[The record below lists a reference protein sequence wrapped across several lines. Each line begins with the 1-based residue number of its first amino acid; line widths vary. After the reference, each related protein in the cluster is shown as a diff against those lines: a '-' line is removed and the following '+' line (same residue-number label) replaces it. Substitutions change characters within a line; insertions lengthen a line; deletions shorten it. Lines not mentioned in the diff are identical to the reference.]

1 MFTASSRRRFCKTAL
16 VTCLVPACVRAEALM
31 LDAPNVVVISDSLV
45 TSGQPTAA
53 ALAGLKAQ
61 GIEAVI
67 SLGPRGGPDLVP
79 QEPAIVRGQ
88 GISFIALP
96 FPPDGPSEA
105 QYAAVADALR
115 GVRGRRTLLHCQ
127 VNWQASTFVFLYRVL
142 EGKEDPELAYQAV
155 AKVWSPSPPWKQ
167 FLVTQLRKHGI
178 AFEPY

>member
-1 MFTASSRRRFCKTAL
+1 MFAGSSRRRFCKAAL
-16 VTCLVPACVRAEALM
+16 VACLVPTSVRAQALV
-31 LDAPNVVVISDSLV
+31 LDAPNVVVISDRLV
-45 TSGQPTAA
+45 TAGQPTAA

-61 GIEAVI
+61 GMEAVI

-79 QEPAIVRGQ
+79 QEPAIISGQ
-88 GISFIALP
+88 GLEFIPLP
-96 FPPDGPSEA
+96 FPSDGPSEA

-115 GVRGRRTLLHCQ
+115 RVQGRRTLLHCQ

-142 EGKEDPELAYQAV
+142 EGKEDPEVAYQAV

-167 FLVTQLRKHGI
+167 FLVTQLRQHGI

>member
-1 MFTASSRRRFCKTAL
+1 MRRRRLLLAAVL
-16 VTCLVPACVRAEALM
+16 AASNAAPAWAAWPA
-31 LDAPNVVVISDSLV
+31 LDAPNVVVINDLLL
-45 TSGQPTAA
+45 TAGQPTAS
-53 ALAGLKAQ
+53 ALAGLK
-61 GIEAVI
+61 GMGVEAVI

-88 GISFIALP
+88 GIEFIALP
-96 FPPDGPSEA
+96 FPQDGPSEA
-105 QYAAVADALR
+105 QYDAVAQALR
-115 GVRGRRTLLHCQ
+115 QVQGRRTLLHCQ
-127 VNWQASTFVFLYRVL
+127 VNWQVSTFVFLYRVL